1 MRKIK
6 TMIRKAS
13 PKDLD
18 VVKGITEACAA
29 HMIAQ
34 GIYQWNEHYP
44 SRAVFQQDI
53 ANGQLYVY
61 LHESQPVGCVMFS
74 KEKDALYNSI
84 HWQTPDG
91 NNLYIHRLAVHPNF
105 QGQGIARQ
113 LMDYAEAHA
122 QQEKCTAVR
131 LDTFSKNP
139 RNHRFYKAR
148 GYQQLGDVIFPK
160 QSEYPFHCFEKIL
173 TY

>member
-1 MRKIK
+1 MGSCMCVPARIS
-6 TMIRKAS
+6 TGGLC
-13 PKDLD
+13 D
-18 VVKGITEACAA
+18 
-29 HMIAQ
+29 
-34 GIYQWNEHYP
+34 
-44 SRAVFQQDI
+44 VFQRKRCPVQQYPL
-53 ANGQLYVY
+53 ANSRRQQP
-61 LHESQPVGCVMFS
+61 LHPPFGSAS
-74 KEKDALYNSI
+74 
-84 HWQTPDG
+84 
-91 NNLYIHRLAVHPNF
+91 NF

-139 RNHRFYKAR
+139 RNQRFYKAR
-148 GYQQLGDVIFPK
+148 GYQQLGDVFFPK